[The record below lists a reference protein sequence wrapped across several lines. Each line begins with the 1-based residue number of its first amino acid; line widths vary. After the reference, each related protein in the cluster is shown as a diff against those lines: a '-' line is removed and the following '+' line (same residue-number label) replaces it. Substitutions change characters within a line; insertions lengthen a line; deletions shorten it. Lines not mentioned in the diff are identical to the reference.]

1 MAEVNFNYFVLSLS
15 EATKLFFI
23 FVPSRKWRGE
33 EGRGTVSLSVAR
45 GGWILEDLVRV
56 VAFYD
61 SSPGRG
67 IVGEAIA
74 SIGAQTDSQS
84 NIVSLLEKAQN
95 RSRVAIT
102 SESYLET

>member
-1 MAEVNFNYFVLSLS
+1 MASQRQLSAGHSLVIQMPVV
-15 EATKLFFI
+15 K
-23 FVPSRKWRGE
+23 KGE
-33 EGRGTVSLSVAR
+33 ERSPVSLSVAR

-67 IVGEAIA
+67 IVGEAIL

-102 SESYLET
+102 SESCLET